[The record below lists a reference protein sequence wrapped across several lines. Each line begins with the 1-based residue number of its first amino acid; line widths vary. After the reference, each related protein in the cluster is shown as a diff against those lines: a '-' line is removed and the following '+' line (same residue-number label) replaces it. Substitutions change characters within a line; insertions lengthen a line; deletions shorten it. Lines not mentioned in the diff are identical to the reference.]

1 MRFDLK
7 RCNVCNCVSSHE
19 IASDYGEAVGRAFFE
34 DTTGFGYLCHECYE
48 EINEVR
54 TDFDIEDE
62 LDENDD
68 GFYFHEDD

>member
-1 MRFDLK
+1 MKFDLK

-34 DTTGFGYLCHECYE
+34 DGPFGYICHECYE

-54 TDFDIEDE
+54 TDFDIDDE
-62 LDENDD
+62 LDDED
-68 GFYFHEDD
+68 GAYEYEDE